1 MQLKHVLSTLKSF
14 KKQVILGPVFKLTEA
29 VFELIVPLVMAK
41 IIDVGVANG
50 DYGYVLRM
58 GGLMLLLGA
67 VGLASSLT
75 CQRFAAIASQ
85 GYGTKMRN
93 RLFAKINSFSHAE
106 LDRFGTPSLITRL
119 TNDVNQLQ
127 LAVAMLIRLVVRA
140 PFLAVGAIFMAMT
153 IDLKMS
159 LIFLISTPV
168 ILLALYIIM
177 NKSVPFYRVLQ
188 KKLDTL
194 SLMTRENLSGV
205 RVIRAFSK
213 QEEEQ
218 KRFRTANDD
227 MVDTAVRVSRI
238 TALLNP
244 LTFLIIN
251 FSIVAI
257 VWFGAYQV
265 NDGVLLQGQVI
276 ALVNYMSQTL
286 LALIVVA
293 NLVVIFTKAY
303 ASALRVE
310 EVLATEPSVT
320 ESVSTAP
327 KPQKNAPKIQL
338 DDVSFS
344 YGGGEAALEHVNL
357 TILSGQTVGII
368 GGTGSGKSTLVNL
381 LPRFYNVTGGK
392 ITIDGINVSDY
403 PLQQLREKF
412 GIVPQKAV
420 LFQGSIREN
429 MLWGCADATDEE
441 IYRALRIAQA
451 LDFVNQLPGGLD
463 FQVEQGGK
471 NFSGGQRQ
479 RLTIARA
486 LVRQPEILILD
497 DSSSALDFA
506 TDAAL
511 RSALKHET
519 QGMSVIVVSQRA
531 SSIKNADQ
539 ILVLDDGRVCGLG
552 THDALLKE
560 CEIYQEICQSQLG

>member
-41 IIDVGVANG
+41 IIDVGIASG

-58 GGLMLLLGA
+58 GGVMLLLGA

-320 ESVSTAP
+320 ESVSIAP
-327 KPQKNAPKIQL
+327 KPQKDAPKIQL

-344 YGGGEAALEHVNL
+344 YSGGEAALEHVNL

-381 LPRFYNVTGGK
+381 LPRFYNVTSGK
-392 ITIDGINVSDY
+392 ITIDGIDVSDY

-420 LFQGSIREN
+420 LFQGSIRQN

-451 LDFVNQLPGGLD
+451 LEFVNQLPGGLD
-463 FQVEQGGK
+463 YQVEQGGK

-486 LVRQPEILILD
+486 LVRQPQILILD

-539 ILVLDDGRVCGLG
+539 ILVLDDGRVCGVG